1 MHFLHLPPIHIP
13 TLFGGLDPGQLR
25 IGRDQCINGLA
36 DRLLVNLP
44 EVDAL
49 VRGRSGYPMGTTPL
63 PVARRRQAGL
73 LLCADACLMFAGQ
86 SHENGQVMRIET
98 INAQGS
104 TIPTQVVHYTFFH
117 KTAGGNLQPLLS
129 ASTCTL
135 TSRTAH
141 FFLAIEARLYTI
153 IASTKYSGFPQL
165 QSAL

>member
-1 MHFLHLPPIHIP
+1 
-13 TLFGGLDPGQLR
+13 
-25 IGRDQCINGLA
+25 
-36 DRLLVNLP
+36 
-44 EVDAL
+44 
-49 VRGRSGYPMGTTPL
+49 
-63 PVARRRQAGL
+63 
-73 LLCADACLMFAGQ
+73 MFAGQ

-135 TSRTAH
+135 RSLTAH
-141 FFLAIEARLYTI
+141 FLFAIEARFYTI